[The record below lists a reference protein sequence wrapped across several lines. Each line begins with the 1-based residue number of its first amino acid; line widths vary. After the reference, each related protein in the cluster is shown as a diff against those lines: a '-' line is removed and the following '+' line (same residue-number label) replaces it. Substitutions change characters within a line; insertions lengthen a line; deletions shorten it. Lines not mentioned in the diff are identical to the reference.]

1 MERDLEALITEAR
14 NPRSSHIDVGSSL
27 EIIDVIQKEDP
38 EVLRA
43 VRKVRRP
50 MAEAVDLTAEALRS
64 GGRLFYVGAGTSGR
78 LGVLDAAECP
88 PTFGTPPEMVQ
99 GIIAGGPR
107 ALVRS
112 AEGKEDRPEL
122 GKRSVQRRQVT
133 ARDVVF
139 GITACGSTPFVIGAL
154 AEARRREART
164 ILLTFNP
171 IEKRDLVDVL
181 LAPVVGP
188 EVVTGSTRMKAGTAT
203 KLILNT
209 ISTATMVRLGKTY
222 GNLMV
227 DLRATNAKLRDRA
240 CRIVAG
246 LADVDRK
253 TAAALLRRARGDTK
267 VAIVMARREVGAR
280 KARELLRA
288 SGGILRPVIGD
299 A

>member
-14 NPRSSHIDVGSSL
+14 NPKSSHIDMGSSL
-27 EIIDVIQKEDP
+27 EIIDVIQKEHP

-43 VRKVRRP
+43 VRKVRRQ
-50 MAEAVDLTAEALRS
+50 MAEAVDLIVEGLRS

-99 GIIAGGPR
+99 GLLAGGPR

-122 GKRSVQRRQVT
+122 GRRSIRRRQVT
-133 ARDVVF
+133 RRDVVF

-154 AEARRREART
+154 EEARRREART

-171 IEKRDLVDVL
+171 INDRDLVEVL

-188 EVVTGSTRMKAGTAT
+188 EIVTGSTRMKAGTAT

-209 ISTATMVRLGKTY
+209 VSTAAMIRLGKTY

-240 CRIVAG
+240 CRILAG
-246 LADVDRK
+246 LAKVDRK
-253 TAAALLRRARGDTK
+253 TAADLLRRARGDTK
-267 VAIVMARREVGAR
+267 VAIVMARREVSATE
-280 KARELLRA
+280 ARELLRA
-288 SGGILRPVIGD
+288 SGGILRRAIGD